1 MTDNLHNTIKISK
14 GDDPLVSIDNESLLS
29 MDDERLL
36 ESFFADCRM
45 DIPDDG
51 FSDRVMAA
59 LPSVESQENRVV
71 SMFNRRLEHLW
82 TAVCVIAGLVFL
94 FVFRGM
100 DYLKDSLFAFK
111 ISFLTNGSRI
121 LSQTVDAFA
130 HSANLWM
137 MLLGVGVLVV
147 VWGYNELMDAR

>member
-1 MTDNLHNTIKISK
+1 MTDNKNNTMKIAQ
-14 GDDPLVSIDNESLLS
+14 GNEPLVSMGNEPLVS
-29 MDDERLL
+29 MDDEKLL

-51 FSDRVMAA
+51 FSDKVMAA
-59 LPSVESQENRVV
+59 LPSVESQETRVA
-71 SMFNRRLEHLW
+71 SMANRRLEHLW
-82 TAVCVIAGLVFL
+82 TAACVIVGLVSL

-121 LSQTVDAFA
+121 LSKTVDAFA